1 MKKKDIQNE
10 ELDEEIIDE
19 EELLDDD
26 EVLDDEEIDEDDE
39 IIDDDEDEEAPK
51 KTKAKKNGKTPMK
64 KGTKI
69 AIISSSS
76 AVAVIA
82 IALIVLFVV
91 LPAVGIHIF
100 AKKQTGDVIQPDEFN
115 FKLMIT
121 GYEQNPT
128 QVTSKAKIT
137 AALTYDADDMA
148 AFYASTDDKNLVA
161 AQMIFASYVN
171 ISTAHQYSFFKYQ
184 IGTTNLGDNTGT
196 LLYQRMRRQNKEIK
210 DDTTLKLPINH
221 NFNSIAVTG
230 VTGEGK
236 TAIRYIKDHA
246 IYRIVSK
253 TIDYDSK
260 TGLLSCDSWKKG
272 SNYGDEEE
280 VSVSANITEARA
292 NYLSLVKGMVYN
304 GATENMD
311 INSPKAVFKKS
322 PTKIQDK
329 GDYYEIYVET
339 DSTVASKDSDTL
351 KFFKEDNGATNA
363 TITKCN
369 ITIQIWKCGLIK
381 EMYID
386 EEWSG
391 KIAGFSGVANSVSKV
406 VYSYTDDDCNDDSK
420 TEAIWKA
427 L

>member
-19 EELLDDD
+19 EEEL
-26 EVLDDEEIDEDDE
+26 LDDEEILDEE
-39 IIDDDEDEEAPK
+39 IDDDEDIIDDEEVEEAPK
-51 KTKAKKNGKTPMK
+51 KKAKKNGKKPMK

-69 AIISSSS
+69 AIISSST
-76 AVAVIA
+76 AVGVIA

-91 LPAVGIHIF
+91 LPAVGINIF
-100 AKKQTGDVIQPDEFN
+100 AKSQSGSVIEPEKFDFSL
-115 FKLMIT
+115 KLS
-121 GYEQNPT
+121 GYEQNPNS
-128 QVTSKAKIT
+128 VKSKTKILN
-137 AALTYDADDMA
+137 ALTYDADDMA

-184 IGTTNLGDNTGT
+184 VGTTNLGDNTGT
-196 LLYQRMRRQNKEIK
+196 LLYQRMRRQNQTIK

-221 NFNSIAVTG
+221 NFNSLAVAG

-236 TAIRYIKDHA
+236 VAIRYIKNGA
-246 IYRIVSK
+246 IYRIQSN

-272 SNYGDEEE
+272 KNYGDAED

-292 NYLSLVKGMVYN
+292 NYLSLVEGMVYD
-304 GATENMD
+304 GATADMD
-311 INSPKAVFKKS
+311 INSPKAIFKKS
-322 PTKIQDK
+322 STKIQDK
-329 GDYYEIYVET
+329 GDYYEIYVEA
-339 DSTVASKDSDTL
+339 DSDVASKDADTL

-363 TITKCN
+363 TISKCN

-391 KIAGFSGVANSVSKV
+391 KISAFSGVAQAKSKV
-406 VYSYTDDDCNDDSK
+406 LYSYTDEDCNDDSK
-420 TEAIWKA
+420 TEAIWKS